1 MRDAHTPLLD
11 MVDSFLVHRHDL
23 SSATTTNYR
32 HAIHGFASWSEG
44 ALGHR
49 VEVGDLE
56 PGTVEAYLAF
66 RKASASAQCA
76 RVAWV
81 ALRSLAKFLA
91 ERRIHHENGES
102 TLRAVRMP
110 KVKDDSRRALS
121 DAEMWRL
128 LQRASEGET
137 GSRDATIV
145 WTLLGCGLRREEL
158 ANLRLGDVDLRERRL
173 HIRAATSK
181 SVHSRDVTIPIEALK
196 ALDGYLN
203 DHRHGETDEDA
214 PLFTDRRGR
223 PLTGNA
229 VRKLFERLKVRTGI
243 RDLCA
248 HMLRHTWATNFH
260 RSGSGSR
267 FDLMVEGGWTT
278 GRMVERYTKARPF
291 EERRRAPSPF
301 TAARKATAERRPSEM
316 RPPQQRNGRR
326 AIGVA

>member
-1 MRDAHTPLLD
+1 MRDSHTPRVD
-11 MVDSFLVHRHDL
+11 VVDSFLVHRHDL
-23 SSATTTNYR
+23 SPATATNYG
-32 HAIHGFASWSEG
+32 HAIRGFIGWCESS
-44 ALGHR
+44 LGR
-49 VEVGDLE
+49 AAEVGDVE

-66 RKASASAQCA
+66 RKASSSAQCA
-76 RVAWV
+76 RVGWV

-91 ERRIHHENGES
+91 ERRIHHDRGDS

-110 KVKDDSRRALS
+110 KVKDDSRRALT
-121 DAEMWRL
+121 DEEMWRL
-128 LQRASEGET
+128 IQHAEDGEM
-137 GSRDATIV
+137 GHRDTTIV
-145 WTLLGCGLRREEL
+145 WSLLGCGLRREEL

-173 HIRAATSK
+173 RIRAATSK

-203 DHRHGETDEDA
+203 DHRRGDTDEDA

-229 VRKLFERLKVRTGI
+229 IRKLFERLKVRTGI

-267 FDLMVEGGWTT
+267 FDLMVEGG
-278 GRMVERYTKARPF
+278 
-291 EERRRAPSPF
+291 
-301 TAARKATAERRPSEM
+301 
-316 RPPQQRNGRR
+316 
-326 AIGVA
+326 